1 MARTLKSDK
10 MLFWSTLL
18 LVGLSLLMVY
28 SSTAVLSV
36 NKGLA
41 PYHVLVRQAVWV
53 VLGLSLLLGAMRVDY
68 HNLRRPALIWTLLAI
83 TTLALVGTFFS
94 PVRASTQRWL
104 SYGQFSVQPSEFA
117 KLVAVMFTAALLER
131 RMHRVNDVKYALMP
145 ILIVTG
151 VFAGLIILEPDFG
164 TAAML
169 VLVVG
174 VVVFAAGLSYRHV
187 LTSVAVL
194 VPTAVAVIFAADYRS
209 QRLLAFFDSSDQTG
223 ANYQMFQSLI
233 AVGSGGAFGKGLMD
247 GVQKVGYLPEAHND
261 FIYAVIG
268 EELGLVG
275 ATAVL
280 VCFVVIAWRGYRA
293 SLLAPDRFGSLLAM
307 GITSMVALQAL
318 INITVILGLLPTKGI
333 PLPFVSNGGSSLV
346 TNMLAMGILLNIS
359 QQTSSGA
366 VLAIGSDETEHE

>member
-1 MARTLKSDK
+1 
-10 MLFWSTLL
+10 
-18 LVGLSLLMVY
+18 
-28 SSTAVLSV
+28 
-36 NKGLA
+36 
-41 PYHVLVRQAVWV
+41 
-53 VLGLSLLLGAMRVDY
+53 
-68 HNLRRPALIWTLLAI
+68 
-83 TTLALVGTFFS
+83 
-94 PVRASTQRWL
+94 
-104 SYGQFSVQPSEFA
+104 
-117 KLVAVMFTAALLER
+117 
-131 RMHRVNDVKYALMP
+131 
-145 ILIVTG
+145 
-151 VFAGLIILEPDFG
+151 
-164 TAAML
+164 
-169 VLVVG
+169 
-174 VVVFAAGLSYRHV
+174 
-187 LTSVAVL
+187 
-194 VPTAVAVIFAADYRS
+194 
-209 QRLLAFFDSSDQTG
+209 
-223 ANYQMFQSLI
+223 MFQSLI